1 LTVRPA
7 GAGAEKQSAAV
18 RRRALSGSGRVQ
30 VNTDEVE
37 IHHLHNEPLAEW
49 LAENVEAGTRIGFD
63 ALLMTNTEFEQLSAT
78 PCELV
83 PLKASPFDT
92 LWTDRPAAPAGL
104 IREMP
109 VEQAAKAAR
118 TNVSASPPCW
128 PQTMLII
135 WPLRCRITSPGC

>member
-1 LTVRPA
+1 MA
-7 GAGAEKQSAAV
+7 G
-18 RRRALSGSGRVQ
+18 
-30 VNTDEVE
+30 
-37 IHHLHNEPLAEW
+37 
-49 LAENVEAGTRIGFD
+49 ENVEAGTRIGFD
-63 ALLMTNTEFEQLSAT
+63 ALLMTNAEFEQLSAT

-109 VEQAAKAAR
+109 VEHSGESSADKRQRVAAVLAE
-118 TNVSASPPCW
+118 
-128 PQTMLII
+128 TMLII